1 MTGVVVVELLDVL
14 GVGLPRTG
22 VAPGF
27 AAIPVADTDERVEL
41 VRDVPVLTGGDRAD
55 ANVEGEPGQVE
66 DQGQEGGGGHQLMT
80 FGATR

>member
-1 MTGVVVVELLDVL
+1 MVELLDVL

-27 AAIPVADTDERVEL
+27 AAIPVADTDERVEHRDI